1 MSKIQLTEEE
11 KELLRD
17 YFKTS
22 SLILIRLK
30 CQAIVMKDRGLT
42 TEDIAAVVF
51 RDVRSIERWIK
62 DFLERRMASI
72 FTGHKNNQ
80 NAGKLTRE
88 QKEEIKEVLAKPP
101 SEVGLPKAFW
111 DVPQL
116 KQYVQAEFGVVY
128 ESVQS
133 YHFLLQFSNLSFKY
147 PDTFDF
153 HRDEQAILV
162 RMQEIREEIQP
173 LLASSKWEVFAADEV
188 RIILEAITRR
198 AWLKRGERTVVKVDR
213 KREYQNYLGLLNQ
226 KNFTCHIYELVW
238 QKQEE
243 ILKALAQFLQAYP
256 DKKICIIWDNA
267 RFHKGKLMQ
276 EALKRNG
283 LLARVHLIA
292 LPPYAPDYNPIEHV
306 WNTTKAKLANHQYEV
321 FEKTKEAFKSL
332 VLSQTFQYK
341 I

>member
-1 MSKIQLTEEE
+1 MSKIQLTEAE
-11 KELLRD
+11 KEIVKG

-22 SLILIRLK
+22 PLVLIRLK
-30 CQAIVMKDRGLT
+30 CQAIVMRDRGLK

-51 RDVRSIERWIK
+51 RDVRSVERWIK
-62 DFLERRMASI
+62 DFKEGRLASI
-72 FTGHKNNQ
+72 FTGHKDNQ
-80 NAGKLTRE
+80 NAGKLTRK
-88 QKEEIKEVLAKPP
+88 QKEEIKDVLAKPP
-101 SEVGLPKAFW
+101 SEVGLPKEFW

-116 KQYVQAEFGVVY
+116 KQYIQAEFGIIY

-133 YHFLLQFSNLSFKY
+133 YHFLLKFCNLSFKY

-153 HRDEQAILV
+153 HRDEKAILI
-162 RMQEIREEIQP
+162 RMQEIREEIAPYLQDEH
-173 LLASSKWEVFAADEV
+173 WEVFASDEV

-226 KNFTCHIYELVW
+226 KTFRCHSYELAW

-243 ILKALAQFLQAYP
+243 ILKALEQFLKAYP

-267 RFHKGKLMQ
+267 RFHKGKLIQ
-276 EALKRNG
+276 EALRKGG
-283 LLARVHLIA
+283 LLERVHLIA
-292 LPPYAPDYNPIEHV
+292 LPPYAPDYNPIEQV
-306 WNTTKAKLANHQYEV
+306 WNTVKAKLANQQYEV
-321 FEKTKEAFKSL
+321 FEKTKAAFKQL
-332 VLSQTFQYK
+332 VLSQAFHYQ